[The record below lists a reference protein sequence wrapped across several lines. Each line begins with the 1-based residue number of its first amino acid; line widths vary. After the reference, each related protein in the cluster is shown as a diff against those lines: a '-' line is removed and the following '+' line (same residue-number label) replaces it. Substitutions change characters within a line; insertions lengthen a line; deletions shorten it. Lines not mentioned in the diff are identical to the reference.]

1 MLTFAFLADLEKT
14 DSIDPDTRIKI
25 AQWIDQPSF
34 GSWLN
39 CALELSKN
47 TKLSQ
52 PLQQCKGFLEKPFRG
67 LLRGKEKPRTDES
80 SLIEMRNR
88 MAHYGPISR
97 DEAKRMLMIWE
108 PQFESVITLSGWLT
122 NCLLLGKNNE
132 QKWCTIQGALGST
145 TPCSDLELPEEEEP
159 DAVWLRI
166 GDLNLRLWPMA
177 AFGRPSME
185 EEERNPDKSNQD
197 SRKEHSQIYVR
208 REQVRLG
215 YFPVGAQGIGKSDSS
230 ISAREA
236 YDRLFPTR
244 SFDHSK
250 DFQVIGWDKE
260 ILQEAGNMVGRA
272 DQIKDLLEKIRQ
284 RKNGVLW
291 IDGLPGMGKSALIA
305 KIFAELSE
313 DRADPNQTVL
323 AYRFRAN
330 QQDRC
335 NRNRVAQFV
344 IERLMANDAIKE
356 TYEDQPK
363 DEAEKRLENALGQLR
378 EDRSLVLMLDG
389 LDEIHLSDPS
399 FVEEIPLSLRFSKVL
414 WVCSS
419 RPEPGIKEPMHR
431 LSAERVFAEGLP
443 PMNEYDVRAMF
454 MEKLGPLQR
463 KKLIANEQDEAG
475 NLQSP
480 FIHQVTERAGGLPLY
495 VVYAIGDVLNGTY
508 RVLDG
513 EENLPPSLDAYHA
526 KLIEKLGIGALHEI
540 LTPLAAGLAVAREPL
555 SQREI
560 FQLLLF
566 MNRMEKDEEELLDR
580 ALLALSGMLSTAPD
594 PEGEIGYRLFHQSL
608 KEHILQNQEMEGPVK
623 RAKRA
628 FADLAENS
636 NPPPELKNYLLR
648 CGIDHL
654 FEVGRKEE
662 AERILLDLDHL
673 YAMNQQGK
681 EAFSIY
687 QYWNKL
693 EGEKRAIL
701 YVDSVKNMFSQQ
713 AENEAIRK
721 AALVSEIARFGLW
734 NTINIS
740 IEKLIT

>member
-1 MLTFAFLADLEKT
+1 
-14 DSIDPDTRIKI
+14 
-25 AQWIDQPSF
+25 
-34 GSWLN
+34 
-39 CALELSKN
+39 
-47 TKLSQ
+47 
-52 PLQQCKGFLEKPFRG
+52 
-67 LLRGKEKPRTDES
+67 
-80 SLIEMRNR
+80 
-88 MAHYGPISR
+88 
-97 DEAKRMLMIWE
+97 
-108 PQFESVITLSGWLT
+108 
-122 NCLLLGKNNE
+122 
-132 QKWCTIQGALGST
+132 
-145 TPCSDLELPEEEEP
+145 
-159 DAVWLRI
+159 
-166 GDLNLRLWPMA
+166 
-177 AFGRPSME
+177 
-185 EEERNPDKSNQD
+185 
-197 SRKEHSQIYVR
+197 
-208 REQVRLG
+208 
-215 YFPVGAQGIGKSDSS
+215 
-230 ISAREA
+230 
-236 YDRLFPTR
+236 
-244 SFDHSK
+244 
-250 DFQVIGWDKE
+250 
-260 ILQEAGNMVGRA
+260 
-272 DQIKDLLEKIRQ
+272 
-284 RKNGVLW
+284 
-291 IDGLPGMGKSALIA
+291 
-305 KIFAELSE
+305 
-313 DRADPNQTVL
+313 
-323 AYRFRAN
+323 
-330 QQDRC
+330 
-335 NRNRVAQFV
+335 
-344 IERLMANDAIKE
+344 
-356 TYEDQPK
+356 
-363 DEAEKRLENALGQLR
+363 
-378 EDRSLVLMLDG
+378 
-389 LDEIHLSDPS
+389 
-399 FVEEIPLSLRFSKVL
+399 
-414 WVCSS
+414 
-419 RPEPGIKEPMHR
+419 
-431 LSAERVFAEGLP
+431 
-443 PMNEYDVRAMF
+443 MNEVDVRAMF

-654 FEVGRKEE
+654 LEVDRKQE
-662 AERILLDLDHL
+662 AEQLLLDLHHL
-673 YAMNQQGK
+673 YAMHQQGT

-713 AENEAIRK
+713 AENEAIQK
-721 AALVSEIARFGLW
+721 SCSG
-734 NTINIS
+734 
-740 IEKLIT
+740 K